1 MRKQSRRCRSITA
14 SPRCLLVSATAL
26 WYLRGMAMSPSIC
39 GVILAAGFSTRMGR
53 DKALL
58 PWPPVAEGTPVANTF
73 LGATIDLLQ
82 PMTDLVIVVAGK
94 NAASIGPVTYAHGA
108 FLVVNHTPELGQ
120 FSSIR
125 LGVREVLNH
134 GRDAAFLALTDRP
147 PVLPITLEK
156 LRDAF
161 LNAGP
166 EVWAVVPE
174 VQRGEERAHG
184 HPILIGREMIEA
196 FLRAP
201 LDATARDLEHQ
212 HQQHIEYL
220 PVEDGR
226 TVANIDTPEDY
237 ERLSRSNM
245 ISSEKQF

>member
-1 MRKQSRRCRSITA
+1 
-14 SPRCLLVSATAL
+14 
-26 WYLRGMAMSPSIC
+26 MSPSIC

-94 NAASIGPVTYAHGA
+94 NAATIGPVTYAHGA
-108 FLVVNHTPELGQ
+108 FLVVNPSPELGQ
-120 FSSIR
+120 FSSLR
-125 LGVREVLNH
+125 LGMREVLNH

-147 PVLPITLEK
+147 PVLPITLQK
-156 LRDAF
+156 LHDAF
-161 LNAGP
+161 LNAPPDIWAVIP
-166 EVWAVVPE
+166 EVR
-174 VQRGEERAHG
+174 RGQELVHG
-184 HPILIGREMIEA
+184 HPILVGREMIET

-201 LDATARDLEHQ
+201 LDATARDLEHRQ
-212 HQQHIEYL
+212 QQHILYL
-220 PVEDGR
+220 AVDDPR
-226 TVANIDTPEDY
+226 AIANIDTPEDY
-237 ERLSRSNM
+237 ERLSRLDM

>member
-1 MRKQSRRCRSITA
+1 
-14 SPRCLLVSATAL
+14 
-26 WYLRGMAMSPSIC
+26 MAVSPSIC

-58 PWPPVAEGTPVANTF
+58 PWPPVAEGMPVANTF
-73 LGATIDLLQ
+73 LGAIIDLLQ

-94 NAASIGPVTYAHGA
+94 NAATIGPVTYAHGA
-108 FLVVNHTPELGQ
+108 FLVVNPNPELGQ
-120 FSSIR
+120 FSSLRI
-125 LGVREVLNH
+125 GVREVLNH

-147 PVLPITLEK
+147 PVLPITLQK

-161 LNAGP
+161 LSADP

-174 VQRGEERAHG
+174 VQGEGRSHG
-184 HPILIGREMIEA
+184 HPILVGREMIEA

-212 HQQHIEYL
+212 HQKHIEYL
-220 PVEDGR
+220 PVEDVR
-226 TVANIDTPEDY
+226 AVTNIDTPEDY
-237 ERLSRSNM
+237 ERLARSDM
-245 ISSEKQF
+245 ISEKQF